1 MRRRIRVAIRSVAVA
16 AGCLALLCAGATAA
30 RATFPGRDGLIA
42 FASSVDS
49 HVTIST
55 MRAGG
60 SQRTT
65 ITRRLVSRSPA
76 WSADGDW
83 IVYTASGRHFPEE
96 VFVMRADGT
105 GVRRLTTDDEP
116 QAWPTWSPTGKRIA
130 FVFMGRHF
138 NYRIATIGVD
148 GRGRHV
154 LTPHRGDAA
163 DPDWSPDGSRIA
175 FDMNG
180 QIATM
185 GPRGGSV
192 QIVTTEGG
200 FDPSWSPNGRWIA
213 YESGGDLYRI
223 RPDGSGLQRLT
234 ATGIEEH
241 SPSWSPSGR
250 RIAYLRTRS
259 NDERSRY
266 LAAIWTMAADGSDP
280 RRVLRRVS
288 GEMLPIEAPAWQPVP
303 PPEGVPTS
311 R

>member
-1 MRRRIRVAIRSVAVA
+1 MRGGARSLAVA
-16 AGCLALLCAGATAA
+16 AGCLSLLWAGPPAA
-30 RATFPGRDGLIA
+30 HATFPGRDGLIA

-55 MRAGG
+55 MRADG

-76 WSADGDW
+76 WSADGDR

-116 QAWPTWSPTGKRIA
+116 QAWPTWSPSGERIA

-138 NYRIATIGVD
+138 NYRIATMGVD
-148 GRGRHV
+148 GRDRQV

-223 RPDGSGLQRLT
+223 RVGGSGLQRLT

-288 GEMLPIEAPAWQPVP
+288 GEMPPLEAPAWQPEP
-303 PPEGVPTS
+303 PPEGAPTTS

>member
-1 MRRRIRVAIRSVAVA
+1 MQHRRRAARHVAVA
-16 AGCLALLCAGATAA
+16 AGCLSLLWTGATAA
-30 RATFPGRDGLIA
+30 NATFPGRDGLIA
-42 FASSVDS
+42 FASSADS
-49 HVTIST
+49 QVTIST
-55 MRAGG
+55 MRADG

-65 ITRRLVSRSPA
+65 ITRRLISRSPA
-76 WSADGDW
+76 WSADGAW
-83 IVYTASGRHFPEE
+83 IVYTASGRLFPEE

-105 GVRRLTTDDEP
+105 GLMRLTTDNDP
-116 QAWPTWSPTGKRIA
+116 QAWPTWSPTGERIA
-130 FVFMGRHF
+130 FVFTGRHF
-138 NYRIATIGVD
+138 NHRIATIGVD
-148 GRGRHV
+148 GRDRHV
-154 LTPHRGDAA
+154 LTPHRSDAA
-163 DPDWSPDGSRIA
+163 DPDWSPDGTRIA
-175 FDMNG
+175 FDMIG

-223 RPDGSGLQRLT
+223 RPDGSGLRRLT

-241 SPSWSPSGR
+241 SPSWSPSGG

-259 NDERSRY
+259 NAERPSY

-288 GEMLPIEAPAWQPVP
+288 GEMLPLEAPAWQP
-303 PPEGVPTS
+303 